1 MTIVIESISQ
11 KHNMG
16 HLIFSEPIAKTYASA
31 ILLRDFYQ
39 KQDIDFIRARD
50 WRYYFI
56 VRRHFLRKKKRE
68 HGGVWICHYC
78 QKEMT
83 VLQKRGKRY
92 SSRQAVTV
100 DHKHAV
106 AKGGDKLSTENMV
119 ECCSKC
125 NQKKGSKSYEVYMEK
140 CNFSN

>member
-1 MTIVIESISQ
+1 MTIVVEKISQ

-16 HLIFSEPIAKTYASA
+16 HLIFGEPIAKTYASA
-31 ILLRDFYQ
+31 ILLREFYQ
-39 KQDIDFIRARD
+39 KQDIDCVRARD

-56 VRRHFLRKKKRE
+56 VRRHFLRKKKKE

-78 QKEMT
+78 KKEMT

-92 SSRQAVTV
+92 SPRKAVTV

-106 AKGGDKLSTENMV
+106 GAGGSLLDTENML

-125 NQKKGSKSYEVYMEK
+125 NQKKGSKTYEEFM
-140 CNFSN
+140 NRFN

>member
-1 MTIVIESISQ
+1 MTIVVEKISH

-16 HLIFSEPIAKTYASA
+16 HLIFGEPVAKTYASA
-31 ILLRDFYQ
+31 ILLREWYRN
-39 KQDIDFIRARD
+39 QDIDYIRERD

-83 VLQKRGKRY
+83 MLQKRGKRY
-92 SSRQAVTV
+92 SKPQAVTV
-100 DHKHAV
+100 DHKQALGR
-106 AKGGDKLSTENMV
+106 GGSKLDTENMV

-125 NQKKGSKSYEVYMEK
+125 NQKKGNKSYEVFMAK
-140 CNFSN
+140 RNKTN